1 MKQQVYRYQLRTLT
15 NSWLGDVILTSDGCF
30 FARTDWGNFNYHW
43 DSAGDIREF
52 ILRIDGC
59 YFSGK
64 MLIST
69 DERSKKL
76 EMKCYKFSEKIL
88 PALKEAIKKELEAEV

>member
-1 MKQQVYRYQLRTLT
+1 MKQHVYRYQLRTLK
-15 NSWLGDVILTSDGCF
+15 NSWL
-30 FARTDWGNFNYHW
+30 
-43 DSAGDIREF
+43 GDIREF
-52 ILRIDGC
+52 ILRIDRC

-88 PALKEAIKKELEAEV
+88 PALKEAIKKELEDEA